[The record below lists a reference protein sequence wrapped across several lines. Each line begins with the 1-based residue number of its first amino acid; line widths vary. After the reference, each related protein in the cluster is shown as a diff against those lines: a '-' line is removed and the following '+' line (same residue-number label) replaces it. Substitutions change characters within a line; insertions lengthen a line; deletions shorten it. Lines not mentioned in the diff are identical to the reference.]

1 MGLICRIHGCLR
13 YANTC
18 ARQFTKRGSG
28 VRAVMIYREGEVHL
42 KQNSRNRGS
51 LGGEMRMRV
60 KEHCRDKSNH
70 TKSNYLHAG
79 KSFDSWRKE
88 AGLSNKYVREHPRE
102 AVVQWV
108 AYLDQSGMAQST
120 QHTMCAG
127 CCCGLGI
134 PSNGI
139 VKHGNAMQKSKSL
152 GNSERAR
159 SAREKTVNR
168 DIVHFQ
174 EMVGGR
180 RNALARLT
188 GKDFGYDRFGNAFV
202 IFRKDKGSKDQHQLL
217 IDSDVAA
224 VKAYFDQVGPDE
236 LLFPKLD
243 RDLDLHGIRAE
254 RARRAYLHYAEV
266 ASTPAGREQLRQ
278 QLWARYTDPE
288 IGCKAWLLAKAN
300 GDKAK
305 MLKLEYRFKRQME
318 DGTYYLRGANRQ
330 AAIERGR
337 PVAYDRLAVLATSVF
352 SLSHWRLDVAAKSYL
367 I

>member
-1 MGLICRIHGCLR
+1 
-13 YANTC
+13 
-18 ARQFTKRGSG
+18 
-28 VRAVMIYREGEVHL
+28 
-42 KQNSRNRGS
+42 
-51 LGGEMRMRV
+51 MRMRV

-70 TKSNYLHAG
+70 TRANYMHAC

-102 AVVQWV
+102 SVVQWV

-120 QHTMCAG
+120 QHTIVSG
-127 CCCGLGI
+127 CCCGLEI
-134 PSNGI
+134 PSDGI
-139 VKHGNAMQKSKSL
+139 CRHGTAMEKTKSL
-152 GNSERAR
+152 GHSERAQA
-159 SAREKTVNR
+159 AREKASNSDLVR
-168 DIVHFQ
+168 FQ
-174 EMVGGR
+174 AMVGGR

-202 IFRKDKGSKDQHQLL
+202 IFRKDKGGKDQHQLL
-217 IDSDVAA
+217 IDSDVEA

-254 RARRAYLHYAEV
+254 RARRAYQHYAQV
-266 ASTPAGREQLRQ
+266 ASTQQGREQLRQ

-305 MLKLEYRFKRQME
+305 MRKLEYRFKRQME
-318 DGTYYLRGANRQ
+318 DGTYYLRGANCQ

-337 PVAYDRLAVLATSVF
+337 PVAYDRLAVLACSVF
-352 SLSHWRLDVAAKSYL
+352 SLSHWRLNVCAKSYL

>member
-1 MGLICRIHGCLR
+1 M
-13 YANTC
+13 
-18 ARQFTKRGSG
+18 
-28 VRAVMIYREGEVHL
+28 

-60 KEHCRDKSNH
+60 KEHCKNLSNH
-70 TKSNYLHAG
+70 TKSNYLHAV
-79 KSFDSWRKE
+79 KTFDAWRKT

-102 AVVQWV
+102 SVVQWV
-108 AYLDQSGMAQST
+108 AHLDQSGMAKST
-120 QHTMCAG
+120 QHTMVAG
-127 CCCGLGI
+127 CCCGLQIASDGI
-134 PSNGI
+134 CRHGI
-139 VKHGNAMQKSKSL
+139 ATEKTKSL
-152 GNSERAR
+152 GHSERAQA
-159 SAREKTVNR
+159 ARKKASNADLVR
-168 DIVHFQ
+168 FQ

-188 GKDFGYDRFGNAFV
+188 GKDFGCDRFGNAFV
-202 IFRKDKGSKDQHQLL
+202 IFRKDKGGKDHHQLL
-217 IDSDVAA
+217 INSDVAA

-254 RARRAYLHYAEV
+254 RARRAYLHYAKV
-266 ASTPAGREQLRQ
+266 ASTPEGREQLRQ

-288 IGCKAWLLAKAN
+288 IGCKAWLLAQAK
-300 GDKAK
+300 GDKTR
-305 MLKLEYRFKRQME
+305 MRKLEYRFKQQMA

-330 AAIERGR
+330 AALQRGR
-337 PVAYDRLAVLATSVF
+337 PVAYDRLAVLACSVF